1 MLFKLV
7 LNLPRSP
14 DTDFRI
20 SIKRQYDRHT
30 LIYTKIYYIAMDTSN
45 KSGRKDSATGQ
56 LRTRADFKFQISL
69 IMPPTVLPFRGTR
82 LKIQYKTEFE
92 AFKRFILL
100 DLWAQ
105 FLLNGEDWC
114 SARFT
119 HDYTNDGMW
128 PGGLGFSNESQER
141 KLCEK
146 NMIKKCIIYTTPA
159 LPAVGR
165 LSCNP

>member
-1 MLFKLV
+1 MLFKWV
-7 LNLPRSP
+7 LNLPRYP
-14 DTDFRI
+14 YPDFRI
-20 SIKRQYDRHT
+20 FIKWHYGQHT
-30 LIYTKIYYIAMDTSN
+30 LKYTEIYYILMDTSN

-100 DLWAQ
+100 DLWAKL
-105 FLLNGEDWC
+105 LLNGEDWC

-119 HDYTNDGMW
+119 HDYTNNGACS
-128 PGGLGFSNESQER
+128 GTLGFSNESREQKSRRE
-141 KLCEK
+141 
-146 NMIKKCIIYTTPA
+146 NPKKKYID
-159 LPAVGR
+159 
-165 LSCNP
+165 

>member
-1 MLFKLV
+1 
-7 LNLPRSP
+7 
-14 DTDFRI
+14 
-20 SIKRQYDRHT
+20 
-30 LIYTKIYYIAMDTSN
+30 MDTSN

-119 HDYTNDGMW
+119 HDYTNDRACT
-128 PGGLGFSNESQER
+128 GGLGFSNESREQKSRRE
-141 KLCEK
+141 
-146 NMIKKCIIYTTPA
+146 NPKKKYID
-159 LPAVGR
+159 
-165 LSCNP
+165 

>member
-1 MLFKLV
+1 
-7 LNLPRSP
+7 
-14 DTDFRI
+14 
-20 SIKRQYDRHT
+20 
-30 LIYTKIYYIAMDTSN
+30 MDTSN

-69 IMPPTVLPFRGTR
+69 IMPPNPFTVQRYTV
-82 LKIQYKTEFE
+82 KIPYKTEFE

-119 HDYTNDGMW
+119 HDYTNDGAW
-128 PGGLGFSNESQER
+128 PGGLGFSNESREQKSRRE
-141 KLCEK
+141 
-146 NMIKKCIIYTTPA
+146 NPKKKYID
-159 LPAVGR
+159 
-165 LSCNP
+165 